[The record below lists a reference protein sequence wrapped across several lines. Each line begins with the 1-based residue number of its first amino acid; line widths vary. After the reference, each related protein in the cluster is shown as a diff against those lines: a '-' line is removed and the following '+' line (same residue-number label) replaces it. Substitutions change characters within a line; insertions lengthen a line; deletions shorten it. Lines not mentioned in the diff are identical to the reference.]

1 MKIYETPTLKIDNLN
16 RIKEFIGNYK
26 KTKINFFFTQKF
38 FYLYGAHILDDIEK
52 ITEGNVNII
61 AEVGENLGLFLS
73 LINLNVSCISISSN
87 LDSIYKKKLVSIAKK
102 KKINLL
108 QNEQFR
114 FISNKYNL

>member
-1 MKIYETPTLKIDNLN
+1 MKIYGKPTLKIDNLN
-16 RIKEFIGNYK
+16 RIKEIISSYK
-26 KTKINFFFTQKF
+26 KTEINFFFTQQC
-38 FYLYGAHILDDIEK
+38 FYLYGPHILSDIEK
-52 ITEGNVNII
+52 ITEKNFNII

-73 LINLNVSCISISSN
+73 LINLNVRYISISSN
-87 LDSIYKKKLVSIAKK
+87 IDPIYKKKLISIAKK